1 MRVIAGI
8 AKGHRLLG
16 PRGRGTRPTS
26 DRLRGA
32 IFDALGERAGQGRV
46 LDLYAGTGALGIEA
60 LSRGAEQADFVESDR
75 AMCTII
81 QANLER
87 TKLAARGRV
96 LCRRVEDVL
105 PELTG
110 PYDLI
115 LMDPPYADPHRDEVL
130 AALAASPLVGPDTLV
145 VVEHTARL
153 PPPDRLGRLVLWK
166 RRRHGDGA
174 FSIYTVAGPAAEAL
188 ADILEAPPA
197 DTPPPEDQ

>member
-1 MRVIAGI
+1 MRVIAGV
-8 AKGHRLLG
+8 AKGQRLLG

-32 IFDALGERAGQGRV
+32 IFDALGERAGYGWV

-60 LSRGAEQADFVESDR
+60 LSRGAEHADFVESDR
-75 AMCTII
+75 TMCAII

-87 TKLAARGRV
+87 TKLAAHGRV

-115 LMDPPYADPHRDEVL
+115 LMDPPYDDPHRDEVL
-130 AALAASPLVGPDTLV
+130 AKLAASSLVGPETLV
-145 VVEHTARL
+145 VV
-153 PPPDRLGRLVLWK
+153 
-166 RRRHGDGA
+166 
-174 FSIYTVAGPAAEAL
+174 
-188 ADILEAPPA
+188 
-197 DTPPPEDQ
+197 